1 VSQIRTRDIRVK
13 RYVTAFFLQ
22 VRSAGSWWCE
32 AWLEAE
38 YVPGWPLLACAH
50 IDIPDPPD
58 ETAGFQIIEM
68 AVQGG
73 APDLAIMRKA
83 GL

>member
-1 VSQIRTRDIRVK
+1 
-13 RYVTAFFLQ
+13 LQ
-22 VRSAGSWWCE
+22 VRSTGSGGCKVR
-32 AWLEAE
+32 LKAE
-38 YVPGWPLLACAH
+38 YVPRWPLLACAH

-58 ETAGFQIIEM
+58 KTAGFQIIEM

-73 APDLAIMRKA
+73 APDLAIMGEA